1 LGTSYFVLV
10 NILVIGSGGREHAL
24 SWKLSQSSK
33 VETVFTAPGNGGTE
47 NNIPIDVND
56 LDGLAEFAQKNNC
69 FTVVGPEDPLAAG
82 IVDKFNEL
90 DLKVFGPSQAAAQ
103 LESSKIWAKNFMK
116 RNNIPT
122 ARFEI
127 FDDPQKAE
135 EHVKSIDYN
144 VVVKADGL
152 AAGKGVIVC
161 NSDDEA
167 ISAIQT
173 ILVKK
178 TFGDAGN
185 KIIIEERIDGIEASY
200 IALSDGNIAL
210 PMASSQD
217 HKRIFD
223 DDKGPN
229 TGGMGAYSPTPIV
242 TDILAKKIQEEV
254 IEKTIH
260 AMKNEGISFKGF
272 LYAGIMIKDDVPY
285 VLEYNVRM
293 GDPECQPITMR
304 MNFDLYDYFVASV
317 DGTLSS
323 MPSLSWK
330 DQFAV
335 CVVLASNGYPGSYP
349 TNDEITGFDSISN
362 DTNVFHAGTKKSDGK
377 IFSNGGRVL
386 GVTSLG
392 DSLASAISSAYSAIE
407 KIVWSSKY
415 CRKDIGKKGLS
426 YFWVWNILSSVI
438 IQFMFMSCSDFGI
451 FLIIC
456 FSNTSEIVIVSFFAK
471 NLS

>member
-1 LGTSYFVLV
+1 
-10 NILVIGSGGREHAL
+10 VIGSGGREHAL

-47 NNIPIDVND
+47 NNVPISVDD
-56 LDGLAEFAQKNNC
+56 LDGLANFAQKNNC

-82 IVDKFNEL
+82 IVDKFNKL
-90 DLKVFGPSQAAAQ
+90 GLKVFGPTQQAAQ

-116 RNNIPT
+116 RNEIPT

-127 FDDPQKAE
+127 FDDPQKAQE
-135 EHVKSIDYN
+135 YVKSLDYN

-161 NSDDEA
+161 NSNDEA

-173 ILVKK
+173 ILINK

-185 KIIIEERIDGIEASY
+185 RIIVEERIDGIEASY
-200 IALSDGNIAL
+200 IALSDGDVAI

-223 DDKGPN
+223 NDEGPN
-229 TGGMGAYSPTPIV
+229 TGGMGAYSPTPV
-242 TDILAKKIQEEV
+242 VDDNLAKIIQEQV

-260 AMKNEGISFKGF
+260 AMKNEGILFKGF
-272 LYAGIMIKDDVPY
+272 LYAGIMIRDGKPY

-304 MNFDLYDYFVASV
+304 MDFDLYDYFVASI

-323 MPSLSWK
+323 LPLATWK
-330 DQFAV
+330 SQSAV
-335 CVVLASNGYPGSYP
+335 CVVLASKGYPEAYSKD
-349 TNDEITGFDSISN
+349 DEITGFDSVPDGAI
-362 DTNVFHAGTKKSDGK
+362 VFHAGTKKSGEK
-377 IFSNGGRVL
+377 ILSNGGRVL
-386 GVTSLG
+386 GVTALG
-392 DSLASAISSAYSAIE
+392 DTLESAIKNAYAATE
-407 KIVWSSKY
+407 KIIWSQKFN
-415 CRKDIGKKGLS
+415 RKDIGKKGLS
-426 YFWVWNILSSVI
+426 YL
-438 IQFMFMSCSDFGI
+438 
-451 FLIIC
+451 
-456 FSNTSEIVIVSFFAK
+456 
-471 NLS
+471 

>member
-1 LGTSYFVLV
+1 M
-10 NILVIGSGGREHAL
+10 IGSGGREHAL

-47 NNIPIDVND
+47 NNVPISVDD
-56 LDGLAEFAQKNNC
+56 LDGLADFAQKNNC

-82 IVDKFNEL
+82 IVDKFNKL
-90 DLKVFGPSQAAAQ
+90 GLKVFGPSQQAAQ
-103 LESSKIWAKNFMK
+103 LESSKIWAKDFMK
-116 RNNIPT
+116 RNEIPT

-127 FDDPQKAE
+127 FDDPQKAQE
-135 EHVKSIDYN
+135 YVKSLDYN

-161 NSDDEA
+161 NGNDEA

-173 ILVKK
+173 ILVNK

-185 KIIIEERIDGIEASY
+185 RIIIEERIDGIEASY
-200 IALSDGNIAL
+200 IALSDGDVAI

-223 DDKGPN
+223 NDKGPN

-242 TDILAKKIQEEV
+242 DDDLAKIIQEQV

-260 AMKNEGISFKGF
+260 AMKNEGILFKGF
-272 LYAGIMIKDDVPY
+272 LYAGIMIRDGKPY

-304 MNFDLYDYFVASV
+304 MDFDLYDYFVASI

-323 MPSLSWK
+323 LPPATWK
-330 DQFAV
+330 SQSAV
-335 CVVLASNGYPGSYP
+335 CVVLASKGYPEAYSKD
-349 TNDEITGFDSISN
+349 DEITGFDSVPEGAI
-362 DTNVFHAGTKKSDGK
+362 VFHAGTKKSGEK
-377 IFSNGGRVL
+377 ILSNGGRVL
-386 GVTSLG
+386 GVTALG
-392 DSLASAISSAYSAIE
+392 DTLESAIKNAYTATE
-407 KIVWSSKY
+407 KIIWSQKFN
-415 CRKDIGKKGLS
+415 RKDIGQKGLS
-426 YFWVWNILSSVI
+426 YL
-438 IQFMFMSCSDFGI
+438 
-451 FLIIC
+451 
-456 FSNTSEIVIVSFFAK
+456 
-471 NLS
+471 

>member
-1 LGTSYFVLV
+1 MCGIIKINRFSENWIILLGNLYLLLV
-10 NILVIGSGGREHAL
+10 NVLVIGSGGREHAL

-47 NNIPIDVND
+47 NNVLIDVND

-82 IVDKFNEL
+82 IVDKFNKL
-90 DLKVFGPSQAAAQ
+90 NLKVFGPSQAAAQ

-127 FDDPQKAE
+127 FDDAQKAIE
-135 EHVKSIDYN
+135 YLKSIDYN

-161 NSDDEA
+161 NSTDEA

-200 IALSDGNIAL
+200 IALSDGNVAL

-223 DDKGPN
+223 NDKGPN

-242 TDILAKKIQEEV
+242 TDALAKKIQEEV

-260 AMKNEGISFKGF
+260 AMKHEGISFKGF
-272 LYAGIMIKDDVPY
+272 LYAGIMIKDGKPY

-293 GDPECQPITMR
+293 GDPECQPITVR
-304 MNFDLYDYFVASV
+304 MNFDLYDYFIASV

-323 MPSLSWK
+323 MPLLSWK
-330 DQFAV
+330 EQFSV

-349 TNDEITGFDSISN
+349 TNDEITGFDSIPN
-362 DTNVFHAGTKKSDGK
+362 GTNVFHAGTKNSDGK
-377 IFSNGGRVL
+377 ILSNGGRVL

-392 DSLASAISSAYSAIE
+392 DSLESAIKNAYLAIE
-407 KIVWSSKY
+407 KINWSNKF
-415 CRKDIGKKGLS
+415 CRTDIGKKGLS
-426 YFWVWNILSSVI
+426 YF
-438 IQFMFMSCSDFGI
+438 
-451 FLIIC
+451 
-456 FSNTSEIVIVSFFAK
+456 
-471 NLS
+471 